1 MGRKQTIQRNYDDE
15 GNLISKEC
23 NICHEVKP
31 VSEFSKNKGKIDG
44 YQLKCKE
51 CTKQY
56 DKKYREENKNKLSE
70 QSKQYYEDNKERI
83 NEYQKQYRENNKE
96 IIKKR
101 GKQYRENNKDKLKQY
116 REENRDKI
124 NERQKQYAI
133 DNAEHI
139 KKYKKEYA
147 IKNKDKIRKYKR
159 EHYEK
164 NIDKKKEYD
173 KQYREDNKEKLLE
186 QRKQYYE
193 NNKEYLCK
201 QNKQRRQEQIQEAL
215 QQIKTEVEKNP
226 DKYNYIEDK
235 EIYGI
240 IYLVHNIESDK
251 YYVGQT
257 INSFDIR
264 YPSGWLY
271 EHDYKDTVKHD
282 LQLYGIN
289 SFKYTKIF
297 KVAYSQYELDKLEAY
312 YIDYYNSYENGY
324 NENRGYIFTDRGKE
338 K

>member
-1 MGRKQTIQRNYDDE
+1 MGRKQILKRNYDNE

-23 NICHEVKP
+23 SCCHKVKP
-31 VSEFSKNKGKIDG
+31 VSEFSKNKSKIDG
-44 YQLKCKE
+44 LQLKCKE

-56 DKKYREENKNKLSE
+56 DKKYKEENKDRLSE

-96 IIKKR
+96 KIKKQS
-101 GKQYRENNKDKLKQY
+101 KHYRENNKDRRKQY
-116 REENRDKI
+116 YENNKDRIK
-124 NERQKQYAI
+124 ERQKQYAK

-139 KKYKKEYA
+139 KEYKKEYA
-147 IKNKDKIRKYKR
+147 IKNKDKIKKYKR

-186 QRKQYYE
+186 QKRQYYE
-193 NNKEYLCK
+193 DNKESL
-201 QNKQRRQEQIQEAL
+201 NKQRREQYTKNAQESL
-215 QQIKTEVEKNP
+215 QQIKIEVESNP
-226 DKYNYIEDK
+226 DKYNYITGK

-240 IYLVHNIESDK
+240 IYLVHNIKSDK
-251 YYVGQT
+251 YYVGQS

-271 EHDYKDTVKHD
+271 EHGYKNSVKHD
-282 LQLYGIN
+282 LELYGEN
-289 SFKYTKIF
+289 SFEYIKLF
-297 KVAYSQYELDKLEAY
+297 KVAHSQYELDKLEAY
-312 YIDYYNSYENGY
+312 YINYYNAYENGY

>member
-1 MGRKQTIQRNYDDE
+1 MGKIIRNYDNE

-23 NICHEVKP
+23 NVCHEIKP
-31 VSEFSKNKGKIDG
+31 ISEFDKNKRGIDG
-44 YQLKCKE
+44 LQLKCKE
-51 CTKQY
+51 CRKKYYQ
-56 DKKYREENKNKLSE
+56 DNAENFRERQKKYR
-70 QSKQYYEDNKERI
+70 QDNAESIK
-83 NEYQKQYRENNKE
+83 EYQKEYY
-96 IIKKR
+96 KK
-101 GKQYRENNKDKLKQY
+101 
-116 REENRDKI
+116 
-124 NERQKQYAI
+124 
-133 DNAEHI
+133 NAESIKEYQKEYHKEYQKEYYKKNAESI
-139 KKYKKEYA
+139 RGRRKEYYKKNAESIRGRRKEYHKKYYKEYY
-147 IKNKDKIRKYKR
+147 KNNA
-159 EHYEK
+159 ESL
-164 NIDKKKEYD
+164 KEY
-173 KQYREDNKEKLLE
+173 Q
-186 QRKQYYE
+186 
-193 NNKEYLCK
+193 KEYRK
-201 QNKQRRQEQIQEAL
+201 DNIESIREYQKEYYKNNAEYQKEYRKEYRKEYNTKRIEEAL

-226 DKYNYIEDK
+226 NKYNYIEDK

-312 YIDYYNSYENGY
+312 YINYYDSYENGY
-324 NENRGYIFTDRGKE
+324 NENRGYIFSNRGKE
-338 K
+338 DNK